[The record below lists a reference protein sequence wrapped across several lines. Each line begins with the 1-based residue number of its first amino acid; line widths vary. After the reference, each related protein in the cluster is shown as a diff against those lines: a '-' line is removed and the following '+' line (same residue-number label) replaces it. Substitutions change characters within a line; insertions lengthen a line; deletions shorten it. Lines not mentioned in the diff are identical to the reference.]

1 MSMEPVT
8 VPAGE
13 GSGEPFLSSDGE
25 RVHMS
30 WLEEM
35 ADGSHELRVASL
47 GGEGWSDARTVERS
61 ERFFVNWADF
71 PSVTP
76 AADGTLWAHW
86 LERGDMG
93 GYDYGIRVVR
103 SDDGG
108 VSWSEPW
115 TPHEDASPT
124 EHGFVSVL
132 PSADGIAMTWLDGRQ
147 YVDGAHGE
155 ATEEMTLRH
164 REVGSNGEAGPEM
177 LVDARVCDCCQTAA
191 AMTSEGAVVVY
202 RDRTAD
208 EIRDIYVTRRVGD
221 GWTEGVPV
229 HDDGWEIGGC
239 PVNGPAIAARGR
251 NVAVAWFTGADDVP
265 RAKVALSS
273 DGGASFGAPV
283 TVDDGNPIGRVDIL
297 YLDDGRALVS
307 WLEQTGAETAAIRV
321 RTVDAAGAV
330 GPSGTVSESSAARAS
345 GFPRMAP
352 VTGGDVVL
360 AWTDATGERPSV
372 RMARLDIRDDR

>member
-1 MSMEPVT
+1 MSMEPVA
-8 VPAGE
+8 VPAGT

-35 ADGSHELRVASL
+35 DDGSHELRVASL
-47 GGEGWSDARTVERS
+47 GENGWTDATTVQRSD
-61 ERFFVNWADF
+61 RFFVNWADF

-76 AADGTLWAHW
+76 TADGTLWAHW

-103 SDDGG
+103 SDDDG
-108 VSWSEPW
+108 VTWSDPW
-115 TPHEDASPT
+115 TPHEDGTPT

-132 PSADGIAMTWLDGRQ
+132 PSAEGIALTWLDGRQ

-155 ATEEMTLRH
+155 ATEEMTLRY
-164 REVGSNGEAGPEM
+164 REVNVRGEAGPET
-177 LVDARVCDCCQTAA
+177 LVDPRVCDCCQTDA
-191 AMTSEGAVVVY
+191 AMTPDGAVVVY
-202 RDRTAD
+202 RDRTEN
-208 EIRDIYVTRRVGD
+208 EIRDIYVTRRAGD
-221 GWTEGVPV
+221 SWTEGVPV

-239 PVNGPAIAARGR
+239 PVNGPAVAARGR
-251 NVAVAWFTGADDVP
+251 SVAVAWFTGADDLP

-283 TVDDGNPIGRVDIL
+283 VIDDGNPIGRVDIL

-307 WLEQTGAETAAIRV
+307 WLEQTGEETAAIRV
-321 RTVDAAGAV
+321 RTVDASGAV

-360 AWTDATGERPSV
+360 AWTDATGELPFV

>member
-1 MSMEPVT
+1 MSMEPVA

-13 GSGEPFLSSDGE
+13 GSGEPFLSTDGE

-47 GGEGWSDARTVERS
+47 GRDGWTDVRMVERS
-61 ERFFVNWADF
+61 DRFFVNWADF

-76 AADGTLWAHW
+76 TADGTLWAHW

-103 SDDGG
+103 SGDRG
-108 VSWSEPW
+108 VSWTEPW
-115 TPHEDASPT
+115 TPHEDDTPT

-132 PSADGIAMTWLDGRQ
+132 PSEGIALAWLDGRQ

-155 ATEEMTLRH
+155 ATQEMTLRY
-164 REVGSNGEAGPEM
+164 REVDADGEAGAET
-177 LVDARVCDCCQTAA
+177 LLDARVCDCCQTDA
-191 AMTSEGAVVVY
+191 AMTSDGAVVVY
-202 RDRTAD
+202 RDRTED
-208 EIRDIYVTRRVGD
+208 EIRDIYVTRYVD
-221 GWTEGVPV
+221 GSWSEGVPV
-229 HDDGWEIGGC
+229 HEDGWEIGGC
-239 PVNGPAIAARGR
+239 PVNGPAIAARDR

-265 RAKVALSS
+265 RVKVALSP
-273 DGGASFGAPV
+273 DGGASFGAPLV
-283 TVDDGNPIGRVDIL
+283 VDDGNPIGRVDIL

-321 RTVDAAGAV
+321 RTVSAAGVA
-330 GPSGTVSESSAARAS
+330 GPSGTVSESTAARAS

-352 VTGGDVVL
+352 TSDGDVVL
-360 AWTDATGERPSV
+360 AWTDATSEPSSV